1 MPSLHYCYPFVLLLS
16 NYRGSRVWNSS
27 CAIKKTETT
36 KYGNSNLK
44 CDVCADS
51 LSLSLTDYTGC
62 IRLFEMMNKKKGN
75 THRCCICDIKQW
87 KTSHPSENFL
97 NNLKPLAVGVNP
109 GLAWWWPWPCVF
121 HTLTYIRSTFKI
133 FFSAIVIQF
142 ALHMHIRHN
151 SWRTYHFHF
160 GKATSWI
167 NTKYECCVRLFSQL
181 CFLFAVLFEWSTL
194 TVCSFFVFSNQKCCV
209 HVDLP
214 SSMSKCEMWFYLFRM
229 ETGENERNAPQ
240 IGRCAKSTFHFHE
253 YNFSE

>member
-1 MPSLHYCYPFVLLLS
+1 MVIQISNATCVLT
-16 NYRGSRVWNSS
+16 
-27 CAIKKTETT
+27 A
-36 KYGNSNLK
+36 
-44 CDVCADS
+44 S

-167 NTKYECCVRLFSQL
+167 NTKYECCVRLFFATVLPFCRSVWMVDSD
-181 CFLFAVLFEWSTL
+181 CVFLFCIF
-194 TVCSFFVFSNQKCCV
+194 
-209 HVDLP
+209 
-214 SSMSKCEMWFYLFRM
+214 
-229 ETGENERNAPQ
+229 
-240 IGRCAKSTFHFHE
+240 
-253 YNFSE
+253 